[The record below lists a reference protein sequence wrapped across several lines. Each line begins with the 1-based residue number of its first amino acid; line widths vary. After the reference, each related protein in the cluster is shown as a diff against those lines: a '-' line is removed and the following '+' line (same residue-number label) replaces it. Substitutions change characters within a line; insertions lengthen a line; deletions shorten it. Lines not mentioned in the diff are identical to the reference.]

1 LSRMGEIGV
10 GQTDGIGALRGDTV
24 TTKQSWVWSYPLL
37 AAEPLSE
44 S

>member
-1 LSRMGEIGV
+1 MGEIGV
-10 GQTDGIGALRGDTV
+10 GQTDGIGALKGDKF

-37 AAEPLSE
+37 GSEPLSE